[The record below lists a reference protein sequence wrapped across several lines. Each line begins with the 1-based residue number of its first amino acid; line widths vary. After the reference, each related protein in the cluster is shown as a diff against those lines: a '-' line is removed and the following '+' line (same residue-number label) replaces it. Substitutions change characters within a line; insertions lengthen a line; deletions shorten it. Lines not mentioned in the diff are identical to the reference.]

1 MPVSTTVVIINFPKR
16 KVTYKYFT
24 KICEAIAF
32 MKTYTRGKDCFI
44 YAHRNGEV
52 LAIKSDLCPM
62 KVYDRSSDYEES
74 FEFEDLDNHRIAFNF
89 TITPTIPRYG
99 FPNPKV
105 SGLF

>member
-1 MPVSTTVVIINFPKR
+1 MPSSTTVVLINFPKR

-24 KICEAIAF
+24 KMCEAVAF

-62 KVYDRSSDYEES
+62 KVYDRSSEYEES
-74 FEFEDLDNHRIAFNF
+74 FDFEFLDNHRLLFDF
-89 TITPTIPRYG
+89 TVTPSISRFG
-99 FPNPKV
+99 FIKPNN